1 MELRE
6 IACVTGKP
14 GLYRVLKPMR
24 NGILVES
31 LDAQKKK
38 LPLGPSA
45 KVAILQEITFYT
57 DDAEGAYPLVE
68 VLYTMKEKYGEQLP
82 VHHKESSDEE
92 VMAFFAEVLPQY
104 SRDRVFTSD
113 VRKLL
118 KWYEILLKE
127 APSVLDRPKQEG
139 AEAEEEKSP
148 EAKEEKPKRKRST
161 KKKAADAA
169 KEEEV
174 PAEEAATEEEKPK
187 KKTTRK
193 RTTKKKSE
201 GNEE

>member
-1 MELRE
+1 MELKE

-31 LDAQKKK
+31 LDAHKKK
-38 LPLGPSA
+38 LPLGASA

-68 VLYTMKEKYGEQLP
+68 VLYTMKEKYGAQLP

-104 SRDRVFTSD
+104 SRERVFASD

-127 APSVLDRPKQEG
+127 VPSVLERPKQEG
-139 AEAEEEKSP
+139 AQEEKNS
-148 EAKEEKPKRKRST
+148 EENEEKPKRKRST
-161 KKKAADAA
+161 NKAKAAKADEPAAEEALAEEVQPKKKA
-169 KEEEV
+169 
-174 PAEEAATEEEKPK
+174 
-187 KKTTRK
+187 TRK
-193 RTTKKKSE
+193 RTAKNQSE

>member
-1 MELRE
+1 MEFRE

-82 VHHKESSDEE
+82 VHHKTSSDEE

-104 SRDRVFTSD
+104 SRERVFTSD

-127 APSVLDRPKQEG
+127 APAVLERPQEEKTAEEQ
-139 AEAEEEKSP
+139 AEA
-148 EAKEEKPKRKRST
+148 AEEKPKRKRST
-161 KKKAADAA
+161 KKKAT
-169 KEEEV
+169 EEA
-174 PAEEAATEEEKPK
+174 PAEEAVAEEAQPK

-201 GNEE
+201 GSGE